1 MAHILNV
8 LNKETGEYVG
18 IPAITGENGKDGKSA
33 YEIALDNGFEGTE
46 EEWLESLKSTETQV
60 DLSNYYNK
68 EEVDNA
74 IANAE
79 VDVDLTNY
87 YTKTEVDSI
96 VDNVEVDVD
105 MSNYYTKEEVN
116 NVIDNIEVNGV
127 VDELTVKR
135 KSDDNSIIELPYEFD
150 ETLKD
155 ATLDPLRV
163 YTNST
168 VETNFTFDKMLYL
181 IADKLPKSVG
191 INEYKELA
199 YSDNMT
205 ISDIAEDQYLV
216 DYIIFNPKLIGN
228 NTNTLFKSD
237 ISIKKVL
244 EDYENKGQYSVT
256 IWDEEKQTIASK
268 TYLYDSYE
276 AGHVFERTLFYFHF
290 YPDREYTITMT
301 NGTAIYKP
309 FGYDDFVDGWTFL
322 ECQTLTNSVTLP
334 GSARGEDYVSPFGSS
349 GDGFYIAPE
358 NGAVFTVS
366 DGTNTMTFNSNGI
379 VNAPQ
384 YELTVSNGTESNTIV
399 FTLTSENGEYY
410 VRQRDI
416 QIVTRYD
423 MDNLG
428 GSGSVDLTGYATE
441 TYVDNKITGLAT
453 TSYVDNQ
460 VKNEVLTTYIS
471 IGDLNTRKGTSISF
485 VAGEDNTQ
493 KIIDALESREQ
504 FIDWLGNSLTAN
516 RFGIN
521 PKIYG
526 SRINELKITKLK
538 DTIVTAI
545 MNSGAV
551 LSRIYT
557 DGALGDWTSTGHIL
571 NDGYSDDG
579 TISITGQNEDSTGM
593 YANGV
598 LPETLG
604 FTNDAMTWDN
614 GIYRIS
620 HGNNALV
627 GLPENLQSGRLEHF
641 NLKRW
646 QGNHNPHT
654 KDWAERMSIFYSS
667 NGNIYTRAQVSGASA
682 GTLYSDTGW
691 KQIATT
697 DNTLRYQVVTSAPAT
712 QEEGVLY
719 IVT

>member
-181 IADKLPKSVG
+181 IADRLPESVG

-205 ISDIAEDQYLV
+205 ISGIAEDQYLV
-216 DYIIFNPKLIGN
+216 DYLIFNPKLSGENSNSI
-228 NTNTLFKSD
+228 FKSEIRVRKTLD
-237 ISIKKVL
+237 DFDTSETL
-244 EDYENKGQYSVT
+244 QDSAY
-256 IWDEEKQTIASK
+256 IWDEENQRIASV
-268 TYLYDSYE
+268 TYIHNKYE
-276 AGHVFERTLFYFHF
+276 DGHVFERTLYYFHF
-290 YPDREYTITMT
+290 YPNREYTITMT
-301 NGTAIYKP
+301 NGTAVYKP
-309 FGYDDFVDGWTFL
+309 YGYDDFVDGWTFL
-322 ECQTLTNSVTLP
+322 DCQTLSSSVTLP
-334 GSARGEDYVSPFGSS
+334 GSARGADYVSPTGGS

-358 NGAVFTVS
+358 NGASFTVS

-384 YELTVSNGTESNTIV
+384 YELTVTNGSESNTVV

-441 TYVDNKITGLAT
+441 TYVDNKVTGYAT
-453 TSYVDNQ
+453 TSYVDSKVATKALVTNAQNFKIDLTKRNASWYGMFTFNFVYGTTPCEITVAITDKVYYTITKGQNLVSAITYTQDGAKYTIGISLTATVYGTQ
-460 VKNEVLTTYIS
+460 VVDMPSEF
-471 IGDLNTRKGTSISF
+471 GTI
-485 VAGEDNTQ
+485 
-493 KIIDALESREQ
+493 
-504 FIDWLGNSLTAN
+504 NSLTAET
-516 RFGIN
+516 FAG
-521 PKIYG
+521 
-526 SRINELKITKLK
+526 
-538 DTIVTAI
+538 DTTVIA
-545 MNSGAV
+545 
-551 LSRIYT
+551 
-557 DGALGDWTSTGHIL
+557 
-571 NDGYSDDG
+571 
-579 TISITGQNEDSTGM
+579 
-593 YANGV
+593 
-598 LPETLG
+598 
-604 FTNDAMTWDN
+604 
-614 GIYRIS
+614 
-620 HGNNALV
+620 
-627 GLPENLQSGRLEHF
+627 
-641 NLKRW
+641 K
-646 QGNHNPHT
+646 
-654 KDWAERMSIFYSS
+654 
-667 NGNIYTRAQVSGASA
+667 AS
-682 GTLYSDTGW
+682 
-691 KQIATT
+691 
-697 DNTLRYQVVTSAPAT
+697 NTLRYKVVTSAPAT